1 MAGLSMSPLPGSRI
15 VRHAGDLL
23 TFILTAPDGHIGDG
37 WQARLRTN
45 LGRAER
51 VRDEI
56 LQSHFEK
63 LPLAGAAWRDLPL
76 QLTPEGQWSVTL
88 PLTEVGYF
96 KAKAYAIDP
105 NGFQHWTEGPDV
117 GISIHPAWTRTANT
131 VYCAFPRMFGEWS
144 KHRLS
149 TAEDHNTPI
158 LKALD

>member
-1 MAGLSMSPLPGSRI
+1 M
-15 VRHAGDLL
+15 
-23 TFILTAPDGHIGDG
+23 TFILRMPDGGSPDG

-45 LGRAER
+45 LGRAGR

-56 LQSHFEK
+56 LQSHFGK

-76 QLTPEGQWSVTL
+76 EPTEDGSWSLTV

-105 NGFQHWTEGPDV
+105 RGFQHWPDGPDV
-117 GISIHPAWTRTANT
+117 GISIQPSWTRTANT
-131 VYCAFPRMFGEWS
+131 VYCAFPRMFGDWS

-149 TAEDHNTPI
+149 TAD
-158 LKALD
+158 D